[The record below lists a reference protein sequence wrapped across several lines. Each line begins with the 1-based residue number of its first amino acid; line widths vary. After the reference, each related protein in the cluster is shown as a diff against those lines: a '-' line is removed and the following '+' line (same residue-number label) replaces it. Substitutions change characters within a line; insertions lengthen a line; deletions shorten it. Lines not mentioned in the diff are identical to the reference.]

1 MVSFKSLLLA
11 AVATTSVLAAP
22 FDFLVERDGGNAT
35 ALLEKRQSTPSSE
48 GYHNGYF
55 YSWWTDGGGSAQYT
69 MGEGSKYSV
78 TWRNTGNFVGGKGW
92 NPGTGRVINYA
103 RIFPTPGLR
112 LPCCVPVDP

>member
-22 FDFLVERDGGNAT
+22 FDFLREREDGNAT

-69 MGEGSKYSV
+69 MGEGSRYSV

-92 NPGTGRVINYA
+92 NPGNGR
-103 RIFPTPGLR
+103 
-112 LPCCVPVDP
+112 